1 MRNNQSKK
9 ENFHKFSSKEKDNL
23 ISITLLIVIT
33 EMHKKRN
40 FLVMLLSIVKEEIP
54 SKTMI
59 EDAIKEMLREEET
72 SKRVFNK
79 KCWINTQLE
88 VAIIKNKFIKDTHI
102 KFQVNEVFNNKNL
115 KKYNIK
121 NKMKI

>member
-1 MRNNQSKK
+1 
-9 ENFHKFSSKEKDNL
+9 
-23 ISITLLIVIT
+23 
-33 EMHKKRN
+33 MHKKRN

-59 EDAIKEMLREEET
+59 EDAIKEMLREEGN

-79 KCWINTQLE
+79 KCWINIQQE
-88 VAIIKNKFIKDTHI
+88 VAIIKKFIKDTHI

>member
-1 MRNNQSKK
+1 MRNKKDKK
-9 ENFHKFSSKEKDNL
+9 ENFLKCNKEKDNL

-40 FLVMLLSIVKEEIP
+40 FLDMLLSIVKEEIH
-54 SKTMI
+54 SKNMI
-59 EDAIKEMLREEET
+59 EDAIKEMLREEEPN
-72 SKRVFNK
+72 KRVFNK
-79 KCWINTQLE
+79 KCWINIQLE
-88 VAIIKNKFIKDTHI
+88 VAIIIKKFIKDTHI

-115 KKYNIK
+115 KNNMNIK

>member
-1 MRNNQSKK
+1 MINNQGKK
-9 ENFHKFSSKEKDNL
+9 ENYLKFSSVKDNL

-40 FLVMLLSIVKEEIP
+40 FLVMLLSIVKEEVL
-54 SKTMI
+54 SKNMI
-59 EDAIKEMLREEET
+59 EDVIKEMLREEET

-88 VAIIKNKFIKDTHI
+88 VAIIIKKFIKDTHI
-102 KFQVNEVFNNKNL
+102 KFQVNEVFNN
-115 KKYNIK
+115 
-121 NKMKI
+121 

>member
-9 ENFHKFSSKEKDNL
+9 ENFLKFSSKEKDNL

-88 VAIIKNKFIKDTHI
+88 VAIIIKKFIKDTHI